1 MGWDSIGPGEYSTM
15 GKINAIG
22 LRVYWLASGE
32 TELFSAEWKKELQYF
47 HAVE

>member
-1 MGWDSIGPGEYSTM
+1 MGEDIIGPEEYSTM

-22 LRVYWLASGE
+22 LRIDWLANGE

-47 HAVE
+47 HSVE